1 MNPRT
6 PLLRRPAGLVAVA
19 VLAAP
24 LMIAG
29 CSNMSHTTQP
39 IVVPP
44 LSAVVVEGPDHDTL
58 AIGAKL
64 QLIAVGVDS
73 ASGDTLRGLP
83 LGWSSTDLS
92 VATVTSNGQVLGLSE
107 GSARIIAS
115 GSGKS
120 DTVSLFVR
128 PAARGWITVSN
139 TQATEDLHGVFFL
152 SSGRTGW
159 VVGNG
164 GVILK
169 SSDAGATWSR
179 QTPTT
184 FNLSAVAVSGSPRVS
199 VGASHTGLK
208 APNLGGSRAPVG
220 TA

>member
-6 PLLRRPAGLVAVA
+6 TLLRPVARLAALA

-24 LMIAG
+24 LVIAG

-39 IVVPP
+39 ITVPP

-58 AIGAKL
+58 ALGVRL
-64 QLIAVGVDS
+64 QLVAVGVDS

-83 LGWSSTDLS
+83 LGWSSTDPS
-92 VATVTSNGQVLGLSE
+92 VATVSSNGLVLGVSE

-120 DTVSLFVR
+120 DTVSLFAR

-139 TQATEDLHGVFFL
+139 TQATE
-152 SSGRTGW
+152 
-159 VVGNG
+159 
-164 GVILK
+164 
-169 SSDAGATWSR
+169 
-179 QTPTT
+179 
-184 FNLSAVAVSGSPRVS
+184 
-199 VGASHTGLK
+199 
-208 APNLGGSRAPVG
+208 
-220 TA
+220 